1 MDFLRRRRT
10 LLNAISI
17 TEARKQFLSM
27 VEEVSQGLKKVMLTK
42 RGRPAAVVVS
52 ATEYFQMR
60 ETLDL
65 LLQSNEVKKI
75 AKGLADLEA

>member
-1 MDFLRRRRT
+1 MLD
-10 LLNAISI
+10 AVSI

-27 VEEVSQGLKKVMLTK
+27 VEEVSHGLRKVMLTK
-42 RGRPAAVVVS
+42 HGRPAAVILS
-52 ATEYFQMR
+52 ANEYFQMR

-75 AKGLADLEA
+75 SKGLADLED